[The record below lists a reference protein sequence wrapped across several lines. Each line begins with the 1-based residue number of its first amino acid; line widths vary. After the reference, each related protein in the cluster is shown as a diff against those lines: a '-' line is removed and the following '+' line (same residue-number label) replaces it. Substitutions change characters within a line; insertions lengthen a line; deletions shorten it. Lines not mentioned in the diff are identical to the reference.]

1 MLVHGWCGAMSGDF
15 PWDLVDAARL
25 NLGDDYDI
33 YVLCAALSCYR
44 TDIYTAVSMVGD
56 KIADIRRYL
65 DRTLGP
71 RTGIELPEAALAPTT
86 GLPPSWASSSQAAAQ
101 QRIGVDH
108 SPGGPRLGASSAR
121 FDASAGMAALPKV
134 LGREQRTGQS
144 PAVPL
149 VVQE

>member
-1 MLVHGWCGAMSGDF
+1 MSGDF
-15 PWDLVDAARL
+15 LWDLVDAARL
-25 NLGDDYDI
+25 NLGDDYDV

-56 KIADIRRYL
+56 KIGDIRRYL

-71 RTGIELPEAALAPTT
+71 RSGIELPEAALAPTA
-86 GLPPSWASSSQAAAQ
+86 GLPPSWASSPQAAAQ

-108 SPGGPRLGASSAR
+108 SARGARLGASSAR
-121 FDASAGMAALPKV
+121 FDASAAMPALPEV
-134 LGREQRTGQS
+134 PGRDQRAGPS
-144 PAVPL
+144 PAVLL